1 MTAINLF
8 VGSTLGATEYVAD
21 RLADQLRDQGFS
33 PQLFSD
39 FSHWQLEDAAGGLWL
54 VCTSTHGAG
63 DLPDNIQ
70 PFADYLLQQRPNL
83 SHVRYA
89 VVAIGDS
96 SYDTFCDGGKKLDAI
111 LESLHAVPLLDRLE
125 IDIQAHPLPEDEAER
140 WLPQLLA
147 AVSKTCA

>member
-1 MTAINLF
+1 MATITLL

-21 RLADQLRDQGFS
+21 QLSDQLT
-33 PQLFSD
+33 
-39 FSHWQLEDAAGGLWL
+39 AAGHTCVQFTQFAGWQREQAPSTLWL

-70 PFADYLLQQRPNL
+70 PLADYLLQQRPNL
-83 SHVRYA
+83 ADIRYA

-111 LESLHAVPLLDRLE
+111 LESLHAVPVADRIE
-125 IDIQAHPLPEDEAER
+125 IDVQQHPLPEDEALR
-140 WLPQLLA
+140 WLPTYLNA
-147 AVSKTCA
+147 IS